1 MKNDIL
7 KKIRFVKMKRKQKK
21 KLESKI
27 LKMVNKSS
35 KINFKEIGDRLRLS
49 KKKDLKILKKK
60 LRSLK
65 ERGKLSTSLNDYI
78 PFSDSQIKTRTGYLE
93 IVRSGT
99 GFFLTPE
106 DEQDIKIPRNNLAN
120 ALNNDLVEI
129 QVINKNGKKT
139 GKIIEIRKRDKNVYP
154 AIIDKKNKITLK
166 SGGRKVE
173 CILKDKKEYSRIK
186 GKRFT
191 IGLEKWQ
198 PNEIKPT
205 VIINE
210 ILGDIGEINAEIKNI
225 IIDNKIKNIFPK
237 EVLKE
242 VTQINETNEKL
253 VDREDYRK
261 QLTFTIDP
269 DNAKDFDDALSFKN
283 LNDNTFEIGVHI
295 ADVSSYVRPDTQ
307 LDKEARK
314 RGTSVYLANRV
325 VPMLPEKLSNEIC
338 SLEPKKSKR
347 AFSIIFTIDKQGNI
361 LNDRATKTMILSD
374 HRFTYSD
381 VQSIIENKKETKSLN
396 KKFEKPIRILNE
408 ISKKIRKKRQER
420 GAIFFNK
427 KEVGFKFNGDK
438 IDGTYLRESKESHK
452 LVEEFMLLTNIVV
465 AEKLKKKAIFRIH
478 DKPDENKVANLFSVA
493 ESFGH
498 KKLDKKKNIGKQMNN
513 LLLQAYEKKES
524 NILNLLAL
532 RSMSKAEYSTKNIG
546 HHGLSLSRYLHF
558 TSPIRRYP
566 DIICH
571 RLLSSLLTKKENSL
585 KTEEMNK
592 ISTISTQKEKDAT
605 KAERQTIKLMQTL
618 FMKDKLGK
626 KFRGIISGVTERG
639 IYVEME
645 KNFCEGFVEI
655 SRLQN
660 DYFYFD
666 IENHRLVGEITK
678 KTYQLGDTLNVI
690 VERADVMQREILLDI
705 SS

>member
-1 MKNDIL
+1 
-7 KKIRFVKMKRKQKK
+7 MKRKKKK
-21 KLESKI
+21 KLETQI
-27 LKMVNKSS
+27 LKLIKNSSS
-35 KINFKEIGDRLRLS
+35 KISFREIGVKLKLTT
-49 KKKDLKILKKK
+49 KKDLKILKKK
-60 LRSLK
+60 LRFLK
-65 ERGKLSTSLNDYI
+65 ERGKINTTQNSNVCANNSKMK
-78 PFSDSQIKTRTGYLE
+78 IKTGYLE

-99 GFFLTPE
+99 GFVITSK
-106 DEQDIKIPRNNLAN
+106 DEKDIKISRKNLMN
-120 ALNNDLVEI
+120 ALHNDLVVVE
-129 QVINKNGKKT
+129 VINKKGKET
-139 GKIIEIRKRDKNVYP
+139 GKIIEIRKRDKKNYP
-154 AIIDKKNKITLK
+154 ALIDRKNKIILK

-173 CILKDKKEYSRIK
+173 CILKNKKEYTRIN

-191 IGLEKWQ
+191 I
-198 PNEIKPT
+198 EIDSWEPKELKPT
-205 VIINE
+205 VIIKE
-210 ILGDIGEINAEIKNI
+210 ILGEIGEINAEIRNI
-225 IIDNKIKNIFPK
+225 IIDNKIKNVFPK

-242 VTQINETNEKL
+242 VTQINEKNENK
-253 VDREDYRK
+253 VQREDYRK
-261 QLTFTIDP
+261 PLTFTIDP

-283 LNDNTFEIGVHI
+283 LNDGTFEIGVHI

-338 SLEPKKSKR
+338 SLEPKKNKR
-347 AFSIIFTIDKQGNI
+347 AFSIIFTIDKEGKI
-361 LNDRATKTMILSD
+361 LKDRATKTTILSD
-374 HRFTYSD
+374 YRFTYSE
-381 VQSIIENKKETKSLN
+381 VQSIIENKKETKSKN

-427 KEVGFKFNGDK
+427 KEVGFKFNGEK
-438 IDGTYLRESKESHK
+438 IDGTFLKESRESHK
-452 LVEEFMLLTNIVV
+452 LVEEFMLLTNIAV
-465 AEKLKKKAIFRIH
+465 AEKLKRKAIFRIH
-478 DKPDENKVANLFSVA
+478 DKPDEKKVENLFSVA

-498 KKLDKKKNIGKQMNN
+498 KKLDKKKNIGKQINN
-513 LLLQAYEKKES
+513 LLLQAQENKES
-524 NILNLLAL
+524 NIINLLAL

-585 KTEEMNK
+585 KIEQMNK
-592 ISTISTQKEKDAT
+592 ISFISTQKEKDAT
-605 KAERQTIKLMQTL
+605 KAERQTIKLMQTV

-639 IYVEME
+639 IYVEMA

-660 DYFYFD
+660 DYFYYD
-666 IENHRLVGEITK
+666 TENHRLVGEITG
-678 KTYQLGDTLNVI
+678 KTYQLGNTLTVI
-690 VERADVMQREILLDI
+690 VERVDIMQREILLDI
-705 SS
+705 CN

>member
-1 MKNDIL
+1 
-7 KKIRFVKMKRKQKK
+7 MKRKQKK
-21 KLESKI
+21 KIESQI

-35 KINFKEIGDRLRLS
+35 SKVNFKEIGDKLKLT

-60 LRSLK
+60 LRNLK
-65 ERGKLSTSLNDYI
+65 ERGKISNSLNKYT
-78 PFSDSQIKTRTGYLE
+78 SYKGSQIKTSVGYLE
-93 IVRSGT
+93 IVKSGT

-106 DEQDIKIPRNNLAN
+106 DEQDIKVPRKNLAN
-120 ALNNDLVEI
+120 ALKNDLVEI

-139 GKIIEIRKRDKNVYP
+139 GKVIEIRKRYKKDYP
-154 AIIDKKNKITLK
+154 AIIDKKNKIILK

-173 CILKDKKEYSRIK
+173 CILKDRNEYSRIK

-191 IGLEKWQ
+191 IRLERWEAK
-198 PNEIKPT
+198 ESKPT

-242 VTQINETNEKL
+242 VTQINEKNENIME
-253 VDREDYRK
+253 REDYTK
-261 QLTFTIDP
+261 PLTFTIDP
-269 DNAKDFDDALSFKN
+269 DNAKDFDDALSFEN
-283 LNDNTFEIGVHI
+283 LDDNIFEIGVHI
-295 ADVSSYVRPDTQ
+295 ADVSSYVRPNTE

-314 RGTSVYLANRV
+314 RGTSVYLANKV
-325 VPMLPEKLSNEIC
+325 IPMLPEKISNEIC
-338 SLEPKKSKR
+338 SLEPKKNKR
-347 AFSIIFTIDKQGNI
+347 AFSMIFRIDKEGNV
-361 LNDRATKTMILSD
+361 LEERATKTIIFSD
-374 HRFTYSD
+374 YRFTYSE
-381 VQSIIENKKETKSLN
+381 VQIIIENKNVTKSKN
-396 KKFEKPIRILNE
+396 KKLEKSIRILNE
-408 ISKKIRKKRQER
+408 ISKKIRRKRKDK

-427 KEVGFKFNGDK
+427 KELGFRFNGESVGETFLK
-438 IDGTYLRESKESHK
+438 ESKESHQ
-452 LVEEFMLLTNIVV
+452 LVEEFMLLTNMAV
-465 AEKLKKKAIFRIH
+465 AEKLKRKAIFRIH
-478 DKPDENKVANLFSVA
+478 DKPDEKKVENLFSVA

-498 KKLDKKKNIGKQMNN
+498 KKLDKKNNIGKQINN
-513 LLLQAYEKKES
+513 LLLRAQGKKES
-524 NILNLLAL
+524 NIINLLAL

-571 RLLSSLLTKKENSL
+571 RLLYSFLTKKENPL
-585 KTEEMNK
+585 RTEEMNK
-592 ISTISTQKEKDAT
+592 ISSISTQKEKDAT
-605 KAERQTIKLMQTL
+605 KAERETIKLMQTV

-645 KNFCEGFVEI
+645 KNFCEGFVEV

-666 IENHRLVGEITK
+666 IEKHRLVGEITE
-678 KTYQLGDTLNVI
+678 KTYQLGDTLSVI
-690 VERADVMQREILLDI
+690 VERVDVIQREIILDI
-705 SS
+705 SN